1 MRRAALDQYLRRA
14 GRACRPSGERRGR
27 CRGTCARPRYEAR
40 RSETARSAD
49 ERSRRRQFRSV
60 FLKCMATEL
69 RRERREKQKRKRQP
83 RRSPQSSG
91 ILNQLLIGGVVVLA
105 IVLGFAG
112 LRAAGVFEPP
122 PPPADV
128 SGVPQL
134 PPGATIGTKV
144 DLLPGNHIPVGQ
156 TGHYNSEPPTSGEHW
171 SSSVPPAPAPWGIKD
186 SMLQREVTTHNLE
199 HGGIVIAY
207 NNLSAADTD
216 KLKGVLRALPGVE
229 PRDDEPRRRAML
241 RSEGLAVRAKRDE
254 AVVALRELDGRVR
267 GEALLAVRD
276 DELRLGQR
284 LGELDDLRE
293 GDPFPPL
300 VQTRPR
306 RDAVHVRDDRRH
318 RELLEFLPVEGELV
332 QHLAEH
338 PEAPRSRIEAR
349 HRAVVQHRPLLGEV
363 LAGRHA
369 LADLLGELALLG
381 EVLHER
387 PAARRSILNV

>member
-1 MRRAALDQYLRRA
+1 MRRAALDRYLRRA
-14 GRACRPSGERRGR
+14 GRACRPSGERRGS

-216 KLKGVLRALPGVE
+216 KLKGVVRALMNGAYRKIVLE
-229 PRDDEPRRRAML
+229 PYPPLGD
-241 RSEGLAVRAKRDE
+241 AKI
-254 AVVALRELDGRVR
+254 ALRELDGRVR

-276 DELRLGQR
+276 DELCLGQR

-349 HRAVVQHRPLLGEV
+349 HRAVVQHRPLLGGA
-363 LAGRHA
+363 LAGRHG
-369 LADLLGELALLG
+369 LAAPRGARDLPG
-381 EVLHER
+381 EVPHGCR
-387 PAARRSILNV
+387 AGARCNG